1 MNLNFFNTDRGGRM
15 AGCSLHDAFP
25 DKKKQSSRHSART
38 EERRKTKGPALSFLK
53 ASDENQVLDP
63 DRLFQTALPPAEKL
77 GQGFPDQISRSLKEG
92 FLAEP
97 DEAMKEIANS
107 LVNQHVDD
115 VIGQKAR
122 STLPDPKKL
131 RVVDAVSSGDGE
143 DIPSYFGKSDK
154 EETSYGLLQ
163 GRGDDTEGYADYS
176 SMKHDNPGYILQ
188 KDFMKQSETF
198 SKTHALHTRRRKG
211 RDVVFQGHGQG
222 DREDTGPRAS
232 RPSLLHRRTGPQ
244 YNTYRPPAQHRPA
257 YAIYGSNGI
266 EGFENQEEE
275 AEAEPYTNAKRTPGL
290 SRSDRDVIMKKLDL
304 LFARMEGFET
314 IRNENT
320 NTEITMFI
328 ICGLFL
334 LFSLETLRKFQ

>member
-25 DKKKQSSRHSART
+25 DKKKQSSRHTART

-92 FLAEP
+92 FLAEGGG
-97 DEAMKEIANS
+97 DEEVTKEIANS

-131 RVVDAVSSGDGE
+131 RLVDPVSSGDGE

-163 GRGDDTEGYADYS
+163 GRGGDTEGYADYS
-176 SMKHDNPGYILQ
+176 SMKHDNPGYVLQ

-198 SKTHALHTRRRKG
+198 SKTHALHTSRRKG
-211 RDVVFQGHGQG
+211 SDAVFQGHGQG
-222 DREDTGPRAS
+222 DRKDTGPRAS

-257 YAIYGSNGI
+257 YAIYGN
-266 EGFENQEEE
+266 EGFETQEE
-275 AEAEPYTNAKRTPGL
+275 AEAEEPYTNAKRSPGL